1 MATEEQL
8 LNVIKTVDDITYG
21 YIKPTVAARDIEAIN
36 AWTTTSISSKT
47 DSIEEEITKITKEME
62 KNKMKEALFL
72 APNWP
77 YVKTVINNL
86 SKTFN
91 KKKIPYVATPN
102 EFETNSVHVTFVY
115 SDPLKWTSDM
125 FKDKTAIF
133 GKSELRDKARE
144 LFPKLSMSIYKM
156 SLEKYIIE
164 NTVDP
169 TVCTAAPPTSYLPE
183 IKNVHFNGPATVV
196 LWKDGTKTVVM
207 CQEGDIYSEET
218 GLALCIAKKAF
229 GNMPNFNNIFRK
241 WIPENKSIDDAWFE
255 MMPNLFTIP
264 KVTFGPKAKRNPVEA
279 AYKKLVE
286 FRDAEIDV
294 GKDAELDIEE
304 LIGYL
309 GEALE

>member
-1 MATEEQL
+1 MT
-8 LNVIKTVDDITYG
+8 NDRV
-21 YIKPTVAARDIEAIN
+21 IN
-36 AWTTTSISSKT
+36 AIYDGTSAWIKADTIASTT
-47 DSIEEEITKITKEME
+47 DSIRTETANISSEINKITKEME
-62 KNKMKEALFL
+62 KNKMREVLFL
-72 APNWP
+72 APSWQ
-77 YVKTVINNL
+77 YAKTVINNL

-91 KKKIPYVATPN
+91 KKKIPHVATPN
-102 EFETNSVHVTFVY
+102 EFETNSVHVTFVHT
-115 SDPLKWTSDM
+115 DPLKWTSGM
-125 FKDKTAIF
+125 FKDKVAIF

-144 LFPKLSMSIYKM
+144 LFPKLSMNIYKT

-169 TVCTAAPPTSYLPE
+169 TVCTTPPPASYLPE

-207 CQEGDIYSEET
+207 CQEGDIYSKET

-241 WIPENKSIDDAWFE
+241 WVPQNRNVNDEWFE
-255 MMPNLFTIP
+255 MLPNLFTIP
-264 KVTFGPKAKRNPVEA
+264 KFAFDPKAKRNPVEA

-286 FRDAEIDV
+286 FRDAENGD
-294 GKDAELDIEE
+294 LDIEE

>member
-1 MATEEQL
+1 MATNGHY
-8 LNVIKTVDDITYG
+8 LNISDVSWVGSTAITMGSITDTIKAETS
-21 YIKPTVAARDIEAIN
+21 
-36 AWTTTSISSKT
+36 SISS
-47 DSIEEEITKITKEME
+47 EINKIVKEME
-62 KNKMKEALFL
+62 NNKMKEVLFL
-72 APNWP
+72 APSWQ
-77 YVKTVINNL
+77 YVKTVISNL
-86 SKTFN
+86 SKTFD
-91 KKKIPYVATPN
+91 KKKIPYAAN
-102 EFETNSVHVTFVY
+102 SKKFETNSVRVTFMC
-115 SDPLKWTSDM
+115 SDPLKWTPDM
-125 FKDKTAIF
+125 FKGKAAIF
-133 GKSELRDKARE
+133 GKKELLDITRKNFFNIMPRH
-144 LFPKLSMSIYKM
+144 PNM

-169 TVCTAAPPTSYLPE
+169 TVCTTPPPTSYLPE

-241 WIPENKSIDDAWFE
+241 WIPENRNVSDEWFE

-264 KVTFGPKAKRNPVEA
+264 KLTIGPKAKRNPVEA

-286 FRDAEIDV
+286 FRDAEN
-294 GKDAELDIEE
+294 AEMDIEE

>member
-1 MATEEQL
+1 MATKEPW

-21 YIKPTVAARDIEAIN
+21 YIKPTVTASDIEASMDW
-36 AWTTTSISSKT
+36 ATTAITSKT
-47 DSIEEEITKITKEME
+47 DRIEEEITKITKEME
-62 KNKMKEALFL
+62 KNKMKEVLFL
-72 APNWP
+72 APSWQ
-77 YVKTVINNL
+77 YVSTVINNL
-86 SKTFN
+86 IKTFD
-91 KKKIPYVATPN
+91 KKKIPYTAN
-102 EFETNSVHVTFVY
+102 SKKFETNSVRVTFVC

-144 LFPKLSMSIYKM
+144 LFPKLSMSIYKS

-164 NTVDP
+164 NTTSANEP
-169 TVCTAAPPTSYLPE
+169 QKAPPTSYLPE

-229 GNMPNFNNIFRK
+229 GNMSNFNNIFRK

-264 KVTFGPKAKRNPVEA
+264 KLTFGPKAKRNPVEA

-286 FRDAEIDV
+286 FRDTDLTE
-294 GKDAELDIEE
+294 DAELDIEE

>member
-1 MATEEQL
+1 MTNDRL
-8 LNVIKTVDDITYG
+8 
-21 YIKPTVAARDIEAIN
+21 IN
-36 AWTTTSISSKT
+36 AIYDGTSAWIKADTIVSTTDSIRTETASISS
-47 DSIEEEITKITKEME
+47 EINKITKEWE
-62 KNKMKEALFL
+62 KNKMKEVLFL
-72 APNWP
+72 APSWP
-77 YVKTVINNL
+77 YAKTVINNL

-91 KKKIPYVATPN
+91 KKKIPYVATTN
-102 EFETNSVHVTFVY
+102 EFKTNSVHVTFVY
-115 SDPLKWTSDM
+115 SDPLKWTPDM
-125 FKDKTAIF
+125 FKDKTAVF
-133 GKSELRDKARE
+133 GKKELRDKARE
-144 LFPKLSMSIYKM
+144 LFPKLSMSIYKT

-169 TVCTAAPPTSYLPE
+169 TVCTTPPPTSYLPE

-241 WIPENKSIDDAWFE
+241 WVPESKDNAKDAFPSTPFE
-255 MMPNLFTIP
+255 FFATKMGLCKGQAVRRP
-264 KVTFGPKAKRNPVEA
+264 VVKAYE
-279 AYKKLVE
+279 KLVE
-286 FRDAEIDV
+286 FRDTDPTE
-294 GKDAELDIEE
+294 DAELDIDE

>member
-1 MATEEQL
+1 MTYNNL
-8 LNVIKTVDDITYG
+8 LAYG
-21 YIKPTVAARDIEAIN
+21 VSDGTN
-36 AWTTTSISSKT
+36 AWIKADTIVSTT
-47 DSIEEEITKITKEME
+47 DSIRTETASITTEINKIVKEME
-62 KNKMKEALFL
+62 KNKMKEVLFL
-72 APNWP
+72 APSWP
-77 YVKTVINNL
+77 YAKTVINNL
-86 SKTFN
+86 SKTFD
-91 KKKIPYVATPN
+91 KKKIPYVATTN
-102 EFETNSVHVTFVY
+102 EFKTNSVHVTFVY
-115 SDPLKWTSDM
+115 SDPLKWTPDM
-125 FKDKTAIF
+125 FKDKTAVF
-133 GKSELRDKARE
+133 GKKELRDKARE
-144 LFPKLSMSIYKM
+144 LFPKLSMSIYKT

-169 TVCTAAPPTSYLPE
+169 TVCTTPPPTSYLPE

-241 WIPENKSIDDAWFE
+241 WIPENRNVSDERFE
-255 MMPNLFTIP
+255 MMPNLFTLP
-264 KVTFGPKAKRNPVEA
+264 KLTFGPKAKRNPVEA

-286 FRDAEIDV
+286 FRDADPTD
-294 GKDAELDIEE
+294 DAELDIEE